1 MEFVE
6 FAEFAEFVDS
16 TGFYSVDV
24 LKIKLLRHRSRLK
37 YKVVTG
43 RGKSLSR

>member
-24 LKIKLLRHRSRLK
+24 LKIKAQK
-37 YKVVTG
+37 
-43 RGKSLSR
+43 